1 MSYQPVA
8 VLAQAVCVFTGN
20 NRNSRVR
27 SSGAFLNKINKINK
41 IASGTL
47 FALSFHSEEEKL
59 YHLSGRF
66 EEAFQPISKN
76 IICER
81 CPRHRGLI
89 DGVKGRKVT

>member
-27 SSGAFLNKINKINK
+27 PSRAFLNKTNEIKK

-47 FALSFHSEEEKL
+47 FAISFPSEGEKL

-66 EEAFQPISKN
+66 EKAFRPIFRN
-76 IICER
+76 NICER
-81 CPRHRGLI
+81 CPRHGGLI
-89 DGVKGRKVT
+89 EGG